1 MWVGRWAW
9 ILIRR
14 VSCGCGE
21 VVDWGAFLLLLSSLF
36 VFVVQF
42 AVGGLIESSRLV
54 SLFLSPTF
62 GRIWRYELT
71 GDPDRRCCE
80 ATLALEKPRAFFSGG
95 TSEVTER
102 ETIRQKL
109 VGECLLA
116 ACRTLL
122 CWSGR
127 LLVVELR
134 RCVLSGY
141 LTGDEQLRKFS
152 GTVLPQLVGGVGI
165 VLGG

>member
-1 MWVGRWAW
+1 MNRCRERGVVGEKIDGGGIFEGVWVGRWAW

-80 ATLALEKPRAFFSGG
+80 ATLALEKPRAF
-95 TSEVTER
+95 
-102 ETIRQKL
+102 
-109 VGECLLA
+109 
-116 ACRTLL
+116 
-122 CWSGR
+122 
-127 LLVVELR
+127 LVVGLQR
-134 RCVLSGY
+134 
-141 LTGDEQLRKFS
+141 
-152 GTVLPQLVGGVGI
+152 
-165 VLGG
+165 

>member
-1 MWVGRWAW
+1 MDSDSPSE
-9 ILIRR
+9 LR
-14 VSCGCGE
+14 VRVRGGCGL
-21 VVDWGAFLLLLSSLF
+21 GGFLLLSSLF
-36 VFVVQF
+36 LFVVQF
-42 AVGGLIESSRLV
+42 AVGGLIESSRLI

-62 GRIWRYELT
+62 GRTWRYELT
-71 GDPDRRCCE
+71 GEDPDRRCCE